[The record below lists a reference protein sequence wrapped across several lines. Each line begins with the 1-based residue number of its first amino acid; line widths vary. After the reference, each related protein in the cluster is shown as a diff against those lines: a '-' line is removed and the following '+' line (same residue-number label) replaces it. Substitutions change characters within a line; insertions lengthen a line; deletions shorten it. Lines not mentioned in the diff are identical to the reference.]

1 MPTVDTLHT
10 LEALIGHQ
18 SGAGVLSHLLSSSPD
33 LGYVLEADG
42 QIHFVS
48 STDHPLLGPSAD
60 GPAFDW
66 LSSVMPEDR
75 PQVQRHLEQVAQRG
89 QSATAEYRHLPQDGP
104 PIWCEAQVRPLTQT
118 PTGPLLVFVRDIT
131 ARKAVEAELL
141 ESEAWK
147 AVMLD
152 ASLDA
157 VITTDDHGQVVE
169 WNAAAVQM
177 FGYAREEVLGRN
189 ISTLIVPP
197 DHRVQHTEA
206 MAQHRGGGLGRILGK
221 RVELTALR
229 ANQQP
234 FACELTVV
242 PITMNYRGHYVA
254 YLRDLS
260 QQRETARRLHEREVQ
275 VQRVTAQLP
284 SVLWTTD
291 RDLRVT
297 TAVGASLKHLKIDPV
312 AVIGRKIASVLE
324 GTPNFEQALN
334 AHLGALVGVSGGY
347 PHRVAH
353 REFDVHLE
361 PFRDEAGE
369 IVGCLGL
376 AVDVTERERAHAY
389 EAARSRIM
397 ELIARGRPLEHT
409 LHQVTLLLEAQCPG
423 CSAQIL
429 SCTGNQLLLA
439 AAPSLPQTV
448 LEMLRAGLTIGPFN
462 GSCGA
467 AAHSKAPYIAVD
479 IETDPVWADAKG
491 VVLGHRLRACWTVP
505 VLASDQT
512 VLGTVALYHPVAA
525 APSPADLEVLNNAA
539 HLVGIA
545 MERARDLRQIIST
558 REESLRALGVAL
570 EFRDY
575 ETKGHTDRVVTWSL
589 RLAAVLG
596 IGGADLDALRWGAY
610 LHDVGKIVVP
620 DQILLKPGKPTP
632 EEWVLIQQHPEVG
645 YQMLRNIPTLPHD
658 TLDIVR
664 HHHERWDGS
673 GYPHGLTGDDIPQ
686 LARLFSVV
694 DVYDALVNV
703 RPYKRAWTHEEA
715 MAELWSAA
723 DVNLDRSMVD
733 AFARLHSGAAGPG
746 LGAPDL

>member
-1 MPTVDTLHT
+1 MPTAETLQT
-10 LEALIGHQ
+10 LGALIGHQ
-18 SGAGVLSHLLSSSPD
+18 SGAEVLSHMLSSSPD
-33 LGYVLEADG
+33 LAYVLKADG

-48 STDHPLLGPSAD
+48 SADHPLLSPVAD
-60 GPAFDW
+60 RPASGW
-66 LSSVMPEDR
+66 LSSVMLEDR
-75 PQVQRHLEQVAQRG
+75 PLVQQNLEQAARG
-89 QSATAEYRHLPQDGP
+89 QSVTVEYRHLPPGGP
-104 PIWCEAQVRPLTQT
+104 PIWCEAQVRPLSQT
-118 PTGPLLVFVRDIT
+118 RAGPLLVFVRDIT

-141 ESEAWK
+141 ESEARK

-177 FGYAREEVLGRN
+177 FGYAREDVLGRN

-206 MAQHRGGGLGRILGK
+206 MAHHRGGGLGRILGK

-242 PITMNYRGHYVA
+242 PITMNHRGHYVA

-260 QQRETARRLHEREVQ
+260 QQRETARLLHERQ
-275 VQRVTAQLP
+275 IQLQQVTAQLP

-291 RDLRVT
+291 RDLRLT
-297 TAVGASLKHLKIDPV
+297 TALGASLKDLNIDPV
-312 AVIGRKIASVLE
+312 ATLGQEIASVLK
-324 GTPNFEQALN
+324 GAPNFEQAMD
-334 AHLGALVGVSGGY
+334 AHFGALVGISGGY
-347 PHRVAH
+347 TLRVAH
-353 REFDVHLE
+353 RDFDVYLE
-361 PFRDEAGE
+361 PFRNEAGE

-376 AVDVTERERAHAY
+376 AIDVTERERAHAY

-397 ELIARGRPLEHT
+397 ELIARGSPLEHT
-409 LHQVTLLLEAQCPG
+409 LHQVTTLLETQCPG

-429 SCTGNQLLLA
+429 SCTGDQLLLA
-439 AAPSLPQTV
+439 AAPSLPETV
-448 LEMLRAGLTIGPFN
+448 LEVLRAGLTIGPFN

-491 VVLGHRLRACWTVP
+491 VVLGHHLRACWTVP

-525 APSPADLEVLNNAA
+525 SPSPADLEVLNNAA
-539 HLVGIA
+539 HLVSIA

-558 REESLRALGVAL
+558 REESLRTLGVAL

-589 RLAAVLG
+589 RLASALG
-596 IGGADLDALRWGAY
+596 IEGADLDALRWGAY

-620 DQILLKPGKPTP
+620 DQVLLKPGRPTP
-632 EEWVLIQQHPEVG
+632 EEWKLIQQHPEVG
-645 YQMLRNIPTLPHD
+645 YQMLRNIPTLPND
-658 TLDIVR
+658 TLDVVR

-673 GYPHGLTGDDIPQ
+673 GYPGGLAGDGIPR

-723 DVNLDRSMVD
+723 DVTLDRGMVE
-733 AFARLHSGAAGPG
+733 AFARLHSGADESWPG
-746 LGAPDL
+746 MLDL